1 MRVLGVD
8 PSLTN
13 YGWAIHDTSMPVGD
27 PRRCES
33 RGRFQTS
40 AKQEFIT
47 RYMLQRQRLVELV
60 EELRPDAVG
69 VEFPVFGNLWS
80 EGMYGLFLFTCEAL
94 RQTRCDVVFWTPLQ
108 LKAHAREL
116 VNRPKGWKMDKKDM
130 VEAVKVDAGP
140 GRWNHNEADAY
151 HCARLSARFWEFY
164 AGTLPQ
170 ADLSPV
176 ERKFFTEVK
185 VFQRG
190 KKAGKM
196 VKRGTI
202 YREDD
207 RFFLWS
213 NLDS

>member
-1 MRVLGVD
+1 
-8 PSLTN
+8 
-13 YGWAIHDTSMPVGD
+13 
-27 PRRCES
+27 
-33 RGRFQTS
+33 
-40 AKQEFIT
+40 
-47 RYMLQRQRLVELV
+47 MLQRQRLVELV

-164 AGTLPQ
+164 AGALPQ

-213 NLDS
+213 NLES